1 VRVSDQAA
9 DWRMKPTAAPLQI
22 LLVVQDR
29 SLGQTLSGLLAA
41 AGHQVECLL
50 GPPSLA
56 KLRSLAPEL
65 LLMEV
70 PGPGSAEWELLRRL
84 ELQRTSPRPAVIV
97 TAPDPALAFEL
108 LDVFDLLP
116 QPLDEGRMLEDVAL
130 LAARRGEVPVYAR
143 IDEAD
148 LVLFQKFL
156 ANCTGLHFDRR
167 NALRL
172 QHGLQRRM
180 RAVRASSYRDYL
192 NYLEQY
198 GENRQEMKVLL
209 GLLTVGETCFFRY
222 QAHFQALLEAV
233 LPELVERNRER
244 RSLRIWSAGCSTGE
258 EPYSIALLLAE
269 HFPQL
274 SDWQVEILATD
285 VNKRALSSARTGIY
299 GARALRATAPLFRK
313 KYFHAVA
320 GGFELDRAI
329 RSRVRFA
336 YLNLQ
341 PGPYPALGEDRF
353 DLVFCRNVMIY
364 FQPETTRR
372 IVARLAGILRP
383 GGYLFLGH
391 AETLQPFSR
400 EFSRVQFGGGFYYRR
415 QDPPPTARSPEPEP
429 LPALLPSPPPVAQS
443 AAASPPQPSARLAEF
458 PSALGDPPERGT
470 QYWSHLEAAA
480 ELAVADSREYL
491 VIRLG
496 GERFGLEITVVREIL
511 RAQKWVRV
519 PAVPE
524 HVLGVFNRRGQ
535 IVAVTDLRGALGLP
549 TDGVTPGGRLVVV
562 EGQGMVTALWA
573 EQVEGIRSIPRT
585 AVEPPTPGRV
595 RCHFGGIAGQVQ
607 LEDGLLVLLD
617 LPSLLSHPGLV
628 VDQSKD

>member
-1 VRVSDQAA
+1 
-9 DWRMKPTAAPLQI
+9 
-22 LLVVQDR
+22 LVKNI
-29 SLGQTLSGLLAA
+29 T
-41 AGHQVECLL
+41 
-50 GPPSLA
+50 PPE
-56 KLRSLAPEL
+56 R
-65 LLMEV
+65 
-70 PGPGSAEWELLRRL
+70 
-84 ELQRTSPRPAVIV
+84 
-97 TAPDPALAFEL
+97 ALIE
-108 LDVFDLLP
+108 
-116 QPLDEGRMLEDVAL
+116 AL
-130 LAARRGEVPVYAR
+130 LARFPQREPDEVVVMRRWNDAYADSMR
-143 IDEAD
+143 LVHKAYPDDLDLRAIFAEAIMNRTPWRMWD
-148 LVLFQKFL
+148 QV
-156 ANCTGLHFDRR
+156 TGKPTEI
-167 NALRL
+167 A
-172 QHGLQRRM
+172 G
-180 RAVRASSYRDYL
+180 
-192 NYLEQY
+192 
-198 GENRQEMKVLL
+198 
-209 GLLTVGETCFFRY
+209 T
-222 QAHFQALLEAV
+222 LEA
-233 LPELVERNRER
+233 
-244 RSLRIWSAGCSTGE
+244 
-258 EPYSIALLLAE
+258 
-269 HFPQL
+269 Q
-274 SDWQVEILATD
+274 EILETALEESPD
-285 VNKRALSSARTGIY
+285 VLRHPGILHLY
-299 GARALRATAPLFRK
+299 VHLMEMSLRATAPLFRK

-429 LPALLPSPPPVAQS
+429 LPALLPSPPLVAQS

-470 QYWSHLEAAA
+470 QYWSHLEEAA